1 MEKVTTRE
9 RTAHHR
15 DRQGHTRLR
24 AGAVARYRD
33 DVEVVVV
40 DVAWPASSR
49 AAARAALRRRL
60 VQPRRAHL
68 EEHDRR
74 SECLRLLR
82 DMGMHEICSCGV
94 KGVAAAR
101 GIVMRAVARVRRP
114 RLGVES
120 RASHA

>member
-9 RTAHHR
+9 RTRHHR
-15 DRQGHTRLR
+15 DRRGTRLR
-24 AGAVARYRD
+24 AGAVARYRE

-40 DVAWPASSR
+40 DVAGPPRR
-49 AAARAALRRRL
+49 ALAARATHHLRL
-60 VQPRRAHL
+60 VEPRRAHL

-82 DMGMHEICSCGV
+82 DMSMREICSCGV
-94 KGVAAAR
+94 EGVAAAR
-101 GIVMRAVARVRRP
+101 DIVPRAFARVRRP
-114 RLGVES
+114 RAGVDS

>member
-15 DRQGHTRLR
+15 RQGHTRLR
-24 AGAVARYRD
+24 AGAVARYRE

-40 DVAWPASSR
+40 DVAGPPRR
-49 AAARAALRRRL
+49 ALAPRAALRRRL

-82 DMGMHEICSCGV
+82 DMGMREICSCGV

-101 GIVMRAVARVRRP
+101 DIVPRAFARVRRP
-114 RLGVES
+114 RAGVDS

>member
-15 DRQGHTRLR
+15 RQGHTRLR
-24 AGAVARYRD
+24 AGVVTRYRE

-40 DVAWPASSR
+40 DVAGPPRR
-49 AAARAALRRRL
+49 ALAARAALRRRL
-60 VQPRRAHL
+60 VQPPRAHL

-82 DMGMHEICSCGV
+82 DMGMREICSCGV

-101 GIVMRAVARVRRP
+101 GIVMRAVARVRCP
-114 RLGVES
+114 RAGVAT